1 LQIFYSASA
10 WKNITHEACIAN
22 ELYIQALYHEYYGD
36 KQGAL
41 ENFIQC
47 GNWKKAHTI
56 FMTSVAHSM
65 FLSCKFFLLCPKQIS
80 NEFIYLV
87 NILPFFHRGRN
98 ILLLLHINL
107 QLHLFARNLMMSLFN
122 NLFFSSSS
130 IYLYAWWSCIFHFS
144 SVF

>member
-1 LQIFYSASA
+1 MQIFYNASA

-47 GNWKKAHTI
+47 GNWKKAHAI

-65 FLSCKFFLLCPKQIS
+65 FLSCKFFLLCPKQIF

-87 NILPFFHRGRN
+87 NILPFFSPWTKY
-98 ILLLLHINL
+98 IA
-107 QLHLFARNLMMSLFN
+107 FAPHKFTAAL
-122 NLFFSSSS
+122 
-130 IYLYAWWSCIFHFS
+130 IC
-144 SVF
+144 